1 MLNCSPCRVVGS
13 MLSVGCLRCWLIIFQ
28 HEEVEDIRIAVA
40 FQPTC
45 LFSGHLSLLKKKRRL
60 WAGLETFINKMADV
74 SIKQQVLS
82 ICWKP
87 YSYLTIARFISQIE
101 SRGNNVIVL
110 HKTASYSKLY
120 LILFTD
126 TSKTQRSYR
135 HFVNNHT
142 LLRYSL
148 STKQLDYELEIS
160 IVW

>member
-1 MLNCSPCRVVGS
+1 MPQVLTDNFSTWGGRGYQNSCSFPTYLPFLWS
-13 MLSVGCLRCWLIIFQ
+13 SVI
-28 HEEVEDIRIAVA
+28 VE
-40 FQPTC
+40 
-45 LFSGHLSLLKKKRRL
+45 KKRRL